1 MILPYMHRNKS
12 FYKDLC
18 DIYLT
23 LNKIFL
29 ETKTKQTIVLSK
41 DRESDIPMRFDH
53 SSVTKLYYDCD
64 DIWVRDYMSKIYL
77 SGGAKKKI
85 TYNFNAYGE
94 KYPYIADNNF
104 KNILDYSSDEINLND
119 YVLEGGNLEFSEN
132 GVIITN
138 IACIKK
144 NNKKNIRTQRENFIK

>member
-41 DRESDIPMRFDH
+41 DRESDIPMMFDH

-64 DIWVRDYMSKIYL
+64 DIWVRDYMSKNISL
-77 SGGAKKKI
+77 WR
-85 TYNFNAYGE
+85 GE
-94 KYPYIADNNF
+94 KKDYI
-104 KNILDYSSDEINLND
+104 
-119 YVLEGGNLEFSEN
+119 
-132 GVIITN
+132 
-138 IACIKK
+138 
-144 NNKKNIRTQRENFIK
+144 